1 MSVFRCS
8 TPARIT
14 VLWSFVVISIFV
26 MTWWVSIGVSGC
38 FRQCGGLLWKVIS
51 ITSLS
56 IFGCTLI
63 SAVISSMIGLLG
75 KILGTIYARRI
86 CGLEAGRNVSLIL
99 MFLNSNS
106 IVYPSYFTNTSAIP
120 DCLLPPSPSPY
131 LLSSPYSSSWLPSW
145 LPSWLLPS
153 LPPQHTSTD
162 NTIPCQ

>member
-14 VLWSFVVISIFV
+14 VLLSFAVISISV

-56 IFGCTLI
+56 ISGCKAI
-63 SAVISSMIGLLG
+63 GAVISRMIGLLA
-75 KILGTIYARRI
+75 KILGKICARRI

-99 MFLNSNS
+99 MFLNANS
-106 IVYPSYFTNTSAIP
+106 VVYPSYFTSTSAIP
-120 DCLLPPSPSPY
+120 YCPLPPSPCPC
-131 LLSSPYSSSWLPSW
+131 LRSSPHCSCWLPSW
-145 LPSWLLPS
+145 LPPS